1 MFSTNEGVENMKKIL
16 LFLAIVI
23 SLTLSVAYADVD
35 SAFSNAAIEIDC
47 VDGEIVV
54 NGSFNS
60 SSASQLNYRVMLATY
75 AEDGHLKNLECTEKT
90 PINAGTNTFSFKTAI
105 TDGVQAE
112 AFLWTDNLR
121 PVCKSK
127 KMMVKS
133 LKIFAIGNSFSV
145 DAMQWLYGIAKD
157 GGYNNII
164 LGNAYISGCTLQN
177 HSINSKNNSK
187 NYIYYKNTTGTWKNV
202 KEKTL
207 LECLTDEKWDII
219 TLQQQSGSSGMPNT
233 YEPYLSELIEF
244 VNTNKTNPY
253 AELVWHMTWA
263 YQKDSTHSSFP
274 NYNNDQ
280 LTMYNAIVS
289 TIKSNVLVKNELS
302 YYIPVGT
309 AIQNIR
315 TSFIGDKLTRD
326 GYHLSY
332 DLGRYIAAMTWFHKI
347 TGLSIDDITYV
358 PSVETISD
366 NHLKV
371 VKECV
376 KNAVANPDKITQ
388 SQYLTEN
395 MYDLENYE
403 EIDWEPK
410 ASSYYN
416 STKNSEL
423 VSPEN
428 STSSKLKYYIASK
441 IFTKEELPNGT
452 LIVIDEGYQYR
463 PEGWTKLSAINS
475 SSARPANTSTYIVEV
490 SDKWWGNFNYRAFN
504 ISVVGGVTD
513 ISDMTDEVASHF
525 RIYVPKQK

>member
-1 MFSTNEGVENMKKIL
+1 MKKLL
-16 LFLAIVI
+16 LFLAIVF
-23 SLTLSVAYADVD
+23 SLTLGVAYADVD
-35 SAFSNAAIEIDC
+35 SVFSNAAIEIDC

-60 SSASQLNYRVMLATY
+60 SSASQQNYQVMLATY
-75 AEDGHLKNLECTEKT
+75 AENGQLENLECSEKYS
-90 PINAGTNTFSFKTAI
+90 IAAGTNTFSFKTAI
-105 TDGVQAE
+105 TDDVQVE

-121 PVCKSK
+121 PICKSK
-127 KMMVKS
+127 KMTVKS

-164 LGNAYISGCTLQN
+164 LGNAYIGGCTLQT
-177 HSINSKNNSK
+177 HRNNS
-187 NYIYYKNTTGTWKNV
+187 NNNSEAYTYWKNTTGTWTTV
-202 KEKTL
+202 SGKTL

-219 TLQQQSGSSGMPNT
+219 TLQQASGSSGMPDT
-233 YEPYLSELIEF
+233 YEPYLSDLIAF
-244 VNTNKTNPY
+244 VNANKTNPD
-253 AELVWHMTWA
+253 AELAWHMTWA
-263 YQKDSTHSSFP
+263 YQNDSNHGEFSK
-274 NYNNDQ
+274 YNKDQ

-289 TIKSNVLVKNELS
+289 TLESKVLVKDELS

-309 AIQNIR
+309 AIQNVR

-326 GYHLSY
+326 GYHL
-332 DLGRYIAAMTWFHKI
+332 DENLGRYIAAMTWFHKI
-347 TGLSIDDITYV
+347 TGLSVDDITYV
-358 PSVETISD
+358 PSVEAIPDTY
-366 NHLKV
+366 LEV

-376 KNAVANPDKITQ
+376 KNAVTNPDEITQ
-388 SQYLTEN
+388 SQYLEEIT
-395 MYDLENYE
+395 YDFENYE

-416 STKNSEL
+416 STASCEL

-428 STSSKLKYYIASK
+428 STASNLKYFIASK

-452 LIVIDEGYQYR
+452 LIVIDEGYKYR
-463 PEGWTKLSAINS
+463 PEGWTEPTATNS
-475 SSARPANTSTYIVEV
+475 NDARPANTSVNIVEV

-504 ISVVGGVTD
+504 ISVKIETD